1 MKKKLQAL
9 LAKKEARKKELGKT
23 SQSTESVEE
32 LRSINQEIEGL
43 NAEIADLRSMID
55 ELPDE
60 EEGKGEGGNSE
71 GKGEGRSQTP
81 QQRNTPQGPVNVMAT
96 YGLGGGAGNQN
107 NQRSADPHDT
117 PEYRSAFMDYVTK
130 GNKSDELEFRADQ
143 TTGTGDVGAVI
154 PTNILNKIVEKLNDY
169 GRIWASVTKT
179 NMQGGVQ
186 IPLANAKPT
195 ATWVSA
201 GAMSDK
207 QKKTVSGN
215 ITFSYHKLQCRV
227 AVELVAGT
235 VAMPVFEQTVTDNIY
250 EAMIYALE
258 EGIINGSGTG
268 QPLGITKDTNI
279 PGTQV
284 IDVTAED
291 FGKYNKWTE
300 FYGKIPRKY
309 RNGSVLIAADA
320 DWTKYLQGMVDAN
333 GQPVAR
339 VNYGLDGT
347 QQEKLIGKDV
357 IPTEDYLPSIDDA
370 SEGDVVAILV
380 KLKDYM
386 FNSNMQLL
394 FKRYFNEETDE
405 WVSKSTLI
413 GDGKLADR
421 NGVVLL
427 KKAPADPAV

>member
-43 NAEIADLRSMID
+43 NAEIAELRSMVD
-55 ELPDE
+55 ELPDDDE
-60 EEGKGEGGNSE
+60 GNGKGGNGDGGSE
-71 GKGEGRSQTP
+71 ERSQTP

-96 YGLGGGAGNQN
+96 YGLGGGSGNQN
-107 NQRSADPHDT
+107 TQRSADPHDT

-154 PTNILNKIVEKLNDY
+154 PTNILNKIVEKLSDY
-169 GRIWASVTKT
+169 GRIWSRVTKT

-195 ATWVSA
+195 ATWVGA
-201 GAMSDK
+201 GKMSDK

-250 EAMIYALE
+250 EAMIVALE
-258 EGIINGSGTG
+258 DAIINGDGEG
-268 QPLGITKDTNI
+268 KPVGITKDANI
-279 PGTQV
+279 PSEQV
-284 IDVTAED
+284 INVTAAD

-309 RNGSVLIAADA
+309 RNGAVLIVEDG
-320 DWTKYLQGMVDAN
+320 DWTKYLQGMVDDN

-339 VNYGLDGT
+339 TNYGLDGIQT
-347 QQEKLIGKDV
+347 ERFIGKEV
-357 IPTEDYLPSIDDA
+357 IATEDYLSSIDDA
-370 SEGDVVAILV
+370 AEGDVVGILV
-380 KLKDYM
+380 KLPDYM

-427 KKAPADPAV
+427 KKGPEEAAV